1 MKSKKG
7 LGSLLLSTVLCSSLL
22 AACSNNS
29 NTSATDSGNTPAKEK
44 LTEIVF
50 ALPSFNRIPDDLSK
64 VTDAIN
70 AITTE
75 KIGVKV
81 DFRLYGPSDY
91 AQKVNLALQSGEK
104 MDVFTTLGQLSN
116 YVSKSQ
122 VSPLEELLPKYGKEM
137 TAILEKDFGPDIL
150 KATTMDGHIYGIPVN
165 KGMALPTIVIYNS
178 DMLKEAGLSADQIR
192 TAEDLPAVFAA
203 VKQKNPDVV
212 PFGPISVNPTD
223 TGLINMLKGAN
234 KVDYLTDTTGV
245 GVVIGDSGKVVNYY
259 ETDIFK
265 NGIQMMRDWFN
276 AGYLQKDTATTTVTA
291 MELISSGR
299 GFSYIGGYSG
309 MEVGKT
315 LSALAGKTLET
326 KRIAP
331 FYFDT
336 SAVNS
341 VTWMVSSTSKEQ
353 EAAVKFLNLLY
364 TDADLINTIL
374 FGVEG
379 EDYLKVDE
387 HHVKFPEGMDA
398 NTVPYTAMLSSG
410 VVGSESLQYQFEG
423 INWSDVE
430 LKLKEN
436 KDTER
441 SPYFGFIFDQSQVK
455 TQISAVNNVVNQF
468 LPALVSGSL
477 DPDTIIP
484 KFINALKDAGAQAII
499 DSKQK
504 QLDEWIA
511 AQNK

>member
-7 LGSLLLSTVLCSSLL
+7 ISPLLLSTVLIGSLLSACSSNSGTSTADSKN
-22 AACSNNS
+22 AA
-29 NTSATDSGNTPAKEK
+29 ADAKVA
-44 LTEIVF
+44 EIVF

-64 VTDAIN
+64 VTNAIN
-70 AITTE
+70 EITTK

-104 MDVFTTLGQLSN
+104 MDIFTTLGQFSN
-116 YVSKSQ
+116 YVSKNQ
-122 VSPLEELLPKYGKEM
+122 LAPLDDLLPKYGKEM
-137 TAILEKDFGPDIL
+137 NAILEKDFGPDIL
-150 KATTMDGHIYGIPVN
+150 KTTTMDGHIYGIPVN
-165 KGMALPTIVIYNS
+165 KGMAVPTNIIYNT
-178 DMLKEAGLSADQIR
+178 DMLKEAGVTADRIQSVN
-192 TAEDLPAVFAA
+192 DLPAVFAD
-203 VKQKNPDVV
+203 VKTKFPDVV

-223 TGLINMLKGAN
+223 TGLINLLKGSN

-259 ETDIFK
+259 ESDVFK
-265 NGIQMMRDWFN
+265 NGIKMMRDWFN
-276 AGYLQKDTATTTVTA
+276 AGYLQKDTATTTITG
-291 MELISSGR
+291 MEMISSGR
-299 GFSYIGGYSG
+299 GFSYLGGYSG
-309 MEVGKT
+309 KEVGT
-315 LSALAGKTLET
+315 MLSAQAGKELQT

-336 SAVNS
+336 SAVNA

-364 TDADLINTIL
+364 SDADLINTIL
-374 FGVEG
+374 FGIEG

-387 HHVKFPEGMDA
+387 HHVKLPEGKDA

-410 VVGSESLQYQFEG
+410 IVGSESLQYQLEG
-423 INWSDVE
+423 TNWSDVE

-441 SPYFGFIFDQSQVK
+441 SPYFGFIFDQSEVK

-468 LPALVSGSL
+468 LPALVSGSV

-484 KFINALKDAGAQAII
+484 KFISALKDAGAQAII

-504 QLDEWIA
+504 QLDQWIA
-511 AQNK
+511 AKNQ